1 MSSSPLKTLV
11 VFAVTIGAAIVVP
24 GCATN
29 PVSGQSELVLMSEDE
44 ELAIGRRL
52 SKVLPKQ
59 YGGIYDDPVLAA
71 YVTEIGER
79 LAAKSHRPELVYHFA
94 ILDSPVVNAFALPG
108 GYVYITR
115 GMLAY
120 LNSESELAGVLGHEI
135 GHVTA
140 RHGVGQ
146 HTKET
151 LLSVLA
157 EAAVLATNAGSGW
170 RDAAGFVNVA
180 IVRGYGRQAELEAD
194 RLGAQYIARVGYRPQ
209 KMLDLLAVLKAQEE
223 YEKQRAKEEHRA
235 PVVYHGVFSTHPKS
249 EERLQE
255 IVRESEKLTSAG
267 AIAEDPEAF
276 LQRMSGLVYGPAAKE
291 GVVRGAKFYHGPLDV
306 TLSYP
311 QGWRIEN
318 RPGSLIARTRD
329 NGALIATSLRD
340 RNRRESARKHLE
352 RGFRGGLRRG
362 APLRGKLEGY
372 TALVETHTPYGRG
385 SARVA
390 AVIKDKKVYEFFAA
404 ARDAGRFD
412 RYDPDFVA
420 TMESLRALAPGEKDL
435 VKPRAIALVRVAQ
448 GQTIDYFAARSALG
462 HHAAEQIRLLNGL
475 YPDGE
480 PQPGQ
485 LIKVVR

>member
-1 MSSSPLKTLV
+1 MKALL
-11 VFAVTIGAAIVVP
+11 AIIAILGAAMVVP

-29 PVSGQSELVLMSEDE
+29 PVSGQSELVLMSKEE
-44 ELAIGRRL
+44 ELALGRQL
-52 SKVLPKQ
+52 SKTLPEQ
-59 YGGIYDDPVLAA
+59 YGGIYNDPVLAA
-71 YVTEIGER
+71 YVTAIGEKI
-79 LAAKSHRPELVYHFA
+79 AAISHRPELIYHFT

-146 HTKET
+146 HTRST
-151 LLSVLA
+151 LLSLLA
-157 EAAVLATNAGSGW
+157 EVAVLATNAGSGW
-170 RDAAGFVNVA
+170 RDAAGLVNTA

-223 YEKQRAKEEHRA
+223 YEKQRAKEEDRA
-235 PVVYHGVFSTHPKS
+235 PVVYHGVFSTHPKN

-255 IVRESEKLTSAG
+255 IVHESEKLTSAE

-276 LQRMSGLVYGPAAKE
+276 LQRMSGIVYGPAAKE
-291 GVVRGAKFYHGPLDV
+291 GVVRGAKFYHGPLNV

-329 NGALIATSLRD
+329 NGALIAVSLRD

-352 RGFRGGLRRG
+352 RTFRGRLTQA
-362 APLRGKLEGY
+362 APLRGALEGH
-372 TALVETHTPYGRG
+372 TALARMNTPYGRRP
-385 SARVA
+385 ARVA
-390 AVIKDKKVYEFFAA
+390 VVFKDKQAYEFLAA
-404 ARDAGRFD
+404 AEDAERFAY
-412 RYDPDFVA
+412 YDPDFLT
-420 TMESLRALAPGEKDL
+420 TMKSMRALAPGERDL
-435 VKPRAIALVRVAQ
+435 VKPRVIHLVRVAQ

-485 LIKVVR
+485 LLKIVR